1 MKVFC
6 VLSDARAFNSKSPAM
21 HNAVIEREGMNAVY
35 VPFAIEPDRIGE
47 AVKGLRALNIA
58 GANVTVPYKEVVIP
72 YLDSLSEEASAVGAV
87 NTIVI
92 RDGSLLGDNTD
103 TGGFIDA
110 LDGVDFSVT
119 GKSVL
124 VFGTGGVSK
133 AVVSALKRIGPSRIL
148 LAGRDP
154 QKTRHTAEGFG
165 VAAAAFESLTGRPP
179 SSNLVVNAT
188 SVSSP
193 AEGPEMA
200 DFVRSLDLPQCELVV
215 DLNYGRDDNFWRDL
229 ARTSGARFMDGLPM
243 LAHQARRSF
252 AIWTGVE
259 VDVEVFMEPLKENS

>member
-1 MKVFC
+1 
-6 VLSDARAFNSKSPAM
+6 
-21 HNAVIEREGMNAVY
+21 MNAVY
-35 VPFAIEPDRIGE
+35 VPFAVEPDRIGE

-58 GANVTVPYKEVVIP
+58 GANVTIPYKELVIP
-72 YLDSLSEEASAVGAV
+72 HLDSLSEEASAVGAV

-92 RDGSLLGDNTD
+92 RDSSLSGDNTD

-110 LDGVDFSVT
+110 LGGVDFRAT

-133 AVVSALKRIGPSRIL
+133 AVVVALKRLGPSEIL
-148 LAGRDP
+148 LAGRDF
-154 QKTRHTAEGFG
+154 QRTRHTAAGFG
-165 VAAAAFESLTGRPP
+165 VTAASFESLTGRRL

-193 AEGPEMA
+193 NEGPKMA

-229 ARTSGARFMDGLPM
+229 ARMSRARFMDGLPM

-252 AIWTGVE
+252 AIWTGIE
-259 VDVEVFMEPLKENS
+259 VNVEVFMEPLKENS